1 MFEDNKIKKI
11 VKKICENNKEILHIY
26 PNGCRSEGY
35 SFIVTRMLY
44 SYVVEDLIKAINEA
58 FPEEKKL
65 GQWRLQ
71 HGKSQLPCEGVKE
84 DDYDTCLE
92 LRLMWA
98 K

>member
-1 MFEDNKIKKI
+1 MFEDKKI
-11 VKKICENNKEILHIY
+11 LKIAKKVCADNKEDMHIF
-26 PNGCRSEGY
+26 PNGNRTEGY

-58 FPEEKKL
+58 FPEEKDL

-71 HGKSQLPCEGVKE
+71 YGKSQLPCEGVSEYESDK
-84 DDYDTCLE
+84 CME

-98 K
+98 D